1 MPLPLIMQNAVE
13 PMQVDVEAVDN
24 ENHEEDTYVVENPT
38 MDLEVYANSYTG
50 LAKSYRL
57 MYIADHCPTLR
68 LEALKMAISYVMTTY
83 NVSLYQLLHKNAGGA
98 AAGGAGAAGAG
109 AGAPSQDVP
118 TFDTMWAETKSKKA
132 ALKLEKLDNDLK
144 NYRSNSIKESI
155 RRGHDDLGDH
165 YLNCG
170 DLSNALKCYSRAR
183 DYCTSGKHVV
193 NMCLNVIKVSI
204 YLQNWSHV
212 LSYVSKAESTPD
224 FAEGNSKDAN
234 QAVLTR
240 LKCAAGLAELAT
252 KKYKSAAKHFIH
264 ANFDHCDFP
273 EMISSSNVAM
283 YGGLCALATFDRQEL
298 QKNVISSS
306 SFKLFLELE
315 PQLRDIIFKFYES
328 KYASCLR
335 LLDEIRDNLLLDMY
349 IAPHINALYTQIRNR
364 ALIQYFSPYLSAD
377 LRKMATAF
385 NRTVAALE
393 NEVMQL
399 ILDGQIQ
406 ARIDS
411 HNKILYAKDAD
422 QRSSTFEKAIN
433 VGKEYQRRTRMLI
446 LRAAMLKVQIHVKIR
461 NRALIQYFSPYL
473 SADLRKMA
481 TAFNRTVAALENEV
495 MQLILD
501 GQIQARI
508 DSHNKILYA
517 KDADQRSSTF
527 EKAINVGKE
536 YQRRTR
542 MLILRAAM
550 LKVQIHVKNQPR
562 DSGNHTAEICVASGS
577 SNTTTNA
584 VSGGGL
590 RN

>member
-24 ENHEEDTYVVENPT
+24 ENHEEDTYIVENPT
-38 MDLEVYANSYTG
+38 LDLEVYANSYTG

-68 LEALKMAISYVMTTY
+68 LEALKMAISYVTTTY
-83 NVSLYQLLHKNAGGA
+83 NVSLYQLLHKKLADMNLGAGNLPDVAAQGAGG
-98 AAGGAGAAGAG
+98 GAPGAATN
-109 AGAPSQDVP
+109 QDIP
-118 TFDTMWAETKSKKA
+118 TFDTIWADTKSKKA

-224 FAEGNSKDAN
+224 FAEGCSKDAN
-234 QAVLTR
+234 QAVVTR

-252 KKYKSAAKHFIH
+252 KKYKSAAKHFLQ

-385 NRTVAALE
+385 NRTVQALE

-446 LRAAMLKVQIHVKIR
+446 LRAAMLKI
-461 NRALIQYFSPYL
+461 
-473 SADLRKMA
+473 
-481 TAFNRTVAALENEV
+481 
-495 MQLILD
+495 
-501 GQIQARI
+501 
-508 DSHNKILYA
+508 
-517 KDADQRSSTF
+517 
-527 EKAINVGKE
+527 
-536 YQRRTR
+536 
-542 MLILRAAM
+542 
-550 LKVQIHVKNQPR
+550 QIHVKNQPR
-562 DSGNHTAEICVASGS
+562 DSGNHPAEICVASGS
-577 SNTTTNA
+577 TNTSPNP
-584 VSGGGL
+584 VRGGAL